1 MLGQTWFGWRF
12 SSVFGGLVLMENPLK
27 ITNFLPS
34 YYVTR
39 FEVWFSFGRFRFEE
53 QTGGLVGLMF
63 GIFRFGT
70 TQINCSNAYVQC
82 SLL

>member
-1 MLGQTWFGWRF
+1 
-12 SSVFGGLVLMENPLK
+12 MENPLK
-27 ITNFLPS
+27 ITNFLPC

-39 FEVWFSFGRFRFEE
+39 FEVWFSFRRFRFQE

-63 GIFRFGT
+63 SIFRFGT
-70 TQINCSNAYVQC
+70 TQFNCSNAYVQC